1 MLSIPSSETET
12 PLPETDELS
21 HLAALTGYSE
31 DPVTPAAPSTNGSA
45 LLDPEDFEPETDPT
59 TQPQLW
65 SNPWAKAA
73 FVGSG
78 LAIAIGLV
86 ALFLHSVHA
95 PSNTLVADET
105 APAVEAPLDPTT
117 QADADPSEIG
127 RLKTVE
133 ALGSQAEAL
142 KAEKAQPEP
151 TSPTITTTPIPATA
165 VATSPP
171 PVSHPAPVSYAPPHA
186 YSAPVRS
193 APVSAI
199 AAAPTIKADPV
210 EQWQTAAALGSY
222 GQVSY
227 DPAKPNTAT
236 PVASAEIPVTTDA
249 AVKSAD
255 PDQTRYEADAAA
267 ILSGTPSHVVSIL
280 AGAKAAATL
289 STPVIWAQDLDNTQQ
304 PQRFGL
310 QLTEPILAADG
321 TAALPAGT
329 QMVTQVDT
337 ISGSGL
343 VELSVIAVMIPTATG
358 NQVVSV
364 PVGAVL
370 VQGEQGNPLMAEE
383 YNHDAGR
390 IQSLDASVALMGAL
404 GKVGEIL
411 NRPTSQTSTGSVFYS
426 SSTTTNPP
434 PNILGAVLEGGF
446 DALHDQVS
454 DRQQQEIED
463 ILSRPN
469 VWYIPADQ
477 PVQVFTG
484 ASFEVAL

>member
-1 MLSIPSSETET
+1 MLSTPSPETET
-12 PLPETDELS
+12 PLLETDELS

-31 DPVTPAAPSTNGSA
+31 EPVTPADPSPNGSA
-45 LLDPEDFEPETDPT
+45 LLDPEDFETETDPA

-73 FVGSG
+73 FLGSG

-95 PSNTLVADET
+95 PSNPPVADET
-105 APAVEAPLDPTT
+105 ASTVEAPIDSTT

-142 KAEKAQPEP
+142 KAEKVQPEP
-151 TSPTITTTPIPATA
+151 TSPTITTTSIPTTA
-165 VATSPP
+165 VSTPP
-171 PVSHPAPVSYAPPHA
+171 PPINHPAPATYAPPPS

-193 APVSAI
+193 APV
-199 AAAPTIKADPV
+199 AATSTAPVVKADPV
-210 EQWQTAAALGSY
+210 EQWQTAVTLGSY

-255 PDQTRYEADAAA
+255 PNQTRYEADAAA

-289 STPVIWAQDLDNTQQ
+289 STPVVWAQDLDNTQQ

-321 TAALPAGT
+321 TVALPAGT
-329 QMVTQVDT
+329 QMVTQVNT
-337 ISGSGL
+337 ISDSGL
-343 VELSVIAVMIPTATG
+343 VELSVIAVVIPTASG
-358 NQVVSV
+358 NQVVSI
-364 PVGAVL
+364 PAGAVL
-370 VQGEQGNPLMAEE
+370 IQGEQGNPLMAEE
-383 YNHDAGR
+383 YNHDAGQ
-390 IQSLDASVALMGAL
+390 IQSLDAGVALMGAL

-411 NRPTSQTSTGSVFYS
+411 NRPTSQTSTGSMFYS

-454 DRQQQEIED
+454 DRQQQEIEA

-469 VWYIPADQ
+469 VWYIPAGQ

-484 ASFEVAL
+484 TSFEVSL